1 MVHTTS
7 AIAVA
12 VLALS
17 AASALAAPTFEY
29 SDEIAAR
36 DFEDFEVEAREAFD
50 FDEFDAREF
59 DEFEVDAREFDF
71 GDVEEREFFDVEEDL
86 VVRASSTTSTTTPT
100 ATTTTHTVKPTGKSK
115 TETKVVVVTSQV
127 IPKKCSKAS
136 AVQRLKNLFRKKT
149 ASRRK
154 RSELRAELRKAKLE
168 RELKR
173 VNARLGITQTFVAKA
188 AKKTATPG
196 ATLTLGS
203 EWSQITPPPRKSIPK
218 GVKYSDKKTV
228 GKDKVTTISR
238 TVTAVPTPCPTKD
251 SKKKRELDFED
262 VMDRSYEVD
271 ELD

>member
-17 AASALAAPTFEY
+17 AASALAAPSYEY

-36 DFEDFEVEAREAFD
+36 DYEDYEVDARDVFDFE
-50 FDEFDAREF
+50 EFDAREF
-59 DEFEVDAREFDF
+59 DEYDAEAREFDF
-71 GDVEEREFFDVEEDL
+71 GDVEEREFFEVEQDL
-86 VVRASSTTSTTTPT
+86 VERATSTTSTPT
-100 ATTTTHTVKPTGKSK
+100 ATTTTHVVKPTGKSK
-115 TETKVVVVTSQV
+115 TETKTVVVTSQV

-154 RSELRAELRKAKLE
+154 RSNLRAELRKAQLE
-168 RELKR
+168 KELKR
-173 VNARLGITQTFVAKA
+173 VNAKLGITQTFASAA

-218 GVKYSDKKTV
+218 GVKYTDKKSV

-251 SKKKRELDFED
+251 SKKSKRELDFED
-262 VMDRSYEVD
+262 VMERSYEVD